1 MKISQVDESQ
11 NQAVLNIEV
20 EPEELEEPP
29 EELPELPL
37 EEREDE
43 SEELPPEDESPLQLD
58 EDCCD

>member
-43 SEELPPEDESPLQLD
+43 SEELLP
-58 EDCCD
+58 